1 VLLFEGKNEKITIGY
16 RKRRKNFNHN
26 TIANTSMP
34 MTALIVILAIVILI
48 AAFFLFLYNA
58 LVTRRNRVDES
69 WSDIDVQLKRRHDLI
84 PNLVESVKAY
94 ATHERQTLESVT
106 QARANAMQAQSAGD
120 PKALAQAENMLTSAL
135 KSLFAVSEAYP
146 ALRANENFLQLQN
159 ELTATE
165 DKVQAAR
172 RFYNGQ
178 VRDLNT
184 MIQKFPAV
192 MVAGTMGFKARDFF
206 ELADDS
212 ERAVP
217 NVGAA
222 LGK

>member
-1 VLLFEGKNEKITIGY
+1 
-16 RKRRKNFNHN
+16 
-26 TIANTSMP
+26 MP
-34 MTALIVILAIVILI
+34 TTTLIIILAVIIVI

-58 LVTRRNRVDES
+58 LITRRNRVDES

-84 PNLVESVKAY
+84 PNLVSSVKAY
-94 ATHERQTLESVT
+94 ATHERETLESVT

-120 PKALAQAENMLTSAL
+120 PKALAHAENMLTSAL

-165 DKVQAAR
+165 DKIQAAR
-172 RFYNGQ
+172 RFFNGQ
-178 VRDLNT
+178 VRDFNT
-184 MIQKFPAV
+184 TIQKFPA
-192 MVAGTMGFKARDFF
+192 MLIAGAMGFKARDFF
-206 ELADDS
+206 ELADES

-217 NVGAA
+217 NVGAG
-222 LGK
+222 LK

>member
-1 VLLFEGKNEKITIGY
+1 
-16 RKRRKNFNHN
+16 
-26 TIANTSMP
+26 MP
-34 MTALIVILAIVILI
+34 TTALIIILAVVIVI

-84 PNLVESVKAY
+84 PNLIASVKGY
-94 ATHERQTLESVT
+94 TTHERETLESVT
-106 QARANAMQAQSAGD
+106 QARANAMQAQSSGN

-165 DKVQAAR
+165 DKIQAAR

-178 VRDLNT
+178 VRDFNT
-184 MIQKFPAV
+184 TIQKFPAV
-192 MVAGTMGFKARDFF
+192 MVAGAMGFKVREFF
-206 ELADDS
+206 ELADES

-217 NVGAA
+217 NVEAA
-222 LGK
+222 LKS

>member
-1 VLLFEGKNEKITIGY
+1 
-16 RKRRKNFNHN
+16 
-26 TIANTSMP
+26 MP
-34 MTALIVILAIVILI
+34 TTALIIILAVVIVI

-84 PNLVESVKAY
+84 PNLIASVKGY
-94 ATHERQTLESVT
+94 TTHERETLESVT
-106 QARANAMQAQSAGD
+106 QARANAMQAQSSGN

-165 DKVQAAR
+165 DKIQAAR

-178 VRDLNT
+178 VRDFNT
-184 MIQKFPAV
+184 TIQKFPAV
-192 MVAGTMGFKARDFF
+192 MVAGAMGFKVCEFF
-206 ELADDS
+206 ELADES

-217 NVGAA
+217 NVEAA
-222 LGK
+222 LKS